1 MKQLIRR
8 LSRVADA
15 SSQYSLLRSD
25 TASTRHRITRRAE
38 SFRIAVASLKKPAR
52 RSVPEGHVP
61 VYVGE
66 EMERFLVNAELLN
79 HPVFVS
85 LLNKSAQEYGYD
97 QKGVLHI
104 PCHVL
109 VFERV
114 MEALRQGADLRDLQ
128 DLLRRDFTTSSLV
141 DGRVVMGPVVVLGGR
156 IEIKLL
162 EENFGE
168 LDDHKIALEKEQYV
182 LAFILRLIGGF
193 LILDKSRNL

>member
-1 MKQLIRR
+1 FPLSLCFIYSQIPPLLLYPPTSLLFFRRPHSDFFLLIHYPMKQLIRR

-15 SSQYSLLRSD
+15 SSQYSLLSSD

-38 SFRIAVASLKKPAR
+38 SFRIAVASLKKPVR

-114 MEALRQGADLRDLQ
+114 MEALRLGADLRDLQ
-128 DLLRRDFTTSSLV
+128 DLLRSFSDDCF
-141 DGRVVMGPVVVLGGR
+141 
-156 IEIKLL
+156 
-162 EENFGE
+162 
-168 LDDHKIALEKEQYV
+168 LDL
-182 LAFILRLIGGF
+182 
-193 LILDKSRNL
+193 

>member
-8 LSRVADA
+8 LTRVADTSSA
-15 SSQYSLLRSD
+15 SHYTLLRSD
-25 TASTRHRITRRAE
+25 TASTRHRTALTRRAE
-38 SFRIAVASLKKPAR
+38 SFRMAVASLKKQKQSR

-66 EMERFLVNAELLN
+66 EMERFVVNAELLN

-114 MEALRQGADLRDLQ
+114 MEALRLGDESRDLQ
-128 DLLRRDFTTSSLV
+128 DLLRSLS
-141 DGRVVMGPVVVLGGR
+141 DDC
-156 IEIKLL
+156 
-162 EENFGE
+162 F
-168 LDDHKIALEKEQYV
+168 LDL
-182 LAFILRLIGGF
+182 
-193 LILDKSRNL
+193 

>member
-25 TASTRHRITRRAE
+25 TTTSTRHRTITATRRAE
-38 SFRIAVASLKKPAR
+38 SFRITVSSLKKQAR

-66 EMERFLVNAELLN
+66 EMERFVVNAELLN
-79 HPVFVS
+79 HPVFIG
-85 LLNKSAQEYGYD
+85 LLNKSAQEYGYE

-114 MEALRQGADLRDLQ
+114 MEALRLGVDSRDLQ
-128 DLLRRDFTTSSLV
+128 DLLGSFS
-141 DGRVVMGPVVVLGGR
+141 
-156 IEIKLL
+156 
-162 EENFGE
+162 
-168 LDDHKIALEKEQYV
+168 DDCFFDY
-182 LAFILRLIGGF
+182 
-193 LILDKSRNL
+193 